1 MEDRRRAR
9 IDEHALREEYGGF
22 HFGAAFYGWLVAT
35 GLSAL
40 LTALISA
47 AGAALALTSGTKILS
62 GNAPTIGILGAI
74 LLAVDLGISYYAG
87 DYVSGRMTRFDG
99 GRQGLGVWLIGAI
112 MTFLLAA
119 TGIFFGSNYNL
130 LQQLN
135 IPHIPVS
142 QGSLTTGGLLTLIA
156 VAVITLLAAVAGG
169 KMGERYHRIIDR
181 VGRTTVEPEAQPT
194 RGYSRRPLPTFGE
207 TVDRRRP
214 QPRRPR

>member
-87 DYVSGRMTRFDG
+87 GYVSGRMTRFDG

-207 TVDRRRP
+207 TVDRKRP
-214 QPRRPR
+214 QPRRPP